1 MSPISLHSLFCL
13 FDPRSTVHTSPCY
26 LSGTCGFSPIKNP
39 LGRSCMYSN
48 TLQLAITQ
56 FRVLLHFMGSSCYLF
71 QINSLSLIF
80 LVWYWDFETGAVL
93 FQQMTQL
100 KSTRHYYT
108 LFYPN
113 INLLYPKISLASS
126 PTPHWSFRSPSA
138 MSPTSWSPDPLP
150 YH

>member
-13 FDPRSTVHTSPCY
+13 FDPRSTVHTSPYY
-26 LSGTCGFSPIKNP
+26 LSSISGFSPIKNH
-39 LGRSCMYSN
+39 LDRSCMCSN
-48 TLQLAITQ
+48 TLQLAINQ
-56 FRVLLHFMGSSCYLF
+56 FRALLHFLGSSCCLS

-80 LVWYWDFETGAVL
+80 LVWYWDFEIGAVL
-93 FQQMTQL
+93 FQQMTQF
-100 KSTRHYYT
+100 KKTRHYYT

-113 INLLYPKISLASS
+113 INLLYPKIRPASS
-126 PTPHWSFRSPSA
+126 PTPHLSFRSPSA